1 MIYSVYWVENEYPCK
16 VITSV
21 VDTTSEESSGYGN
34 ATFIGKSSVKAE
46 ILSRNKIISFIN
58 ENNEYMGVP
67 IFSKAYIKTIQ
78 DEIDKLVDAYPEE
91 VI

>member
-16 VITSV
+16 VIVAIIDS
-21 VDTTSEESSGYGN
+21 TSEESNGYGN
-34 ATFIGKSSVKAE
+34 ATFVGKSSVKAE
-46 ILSRNKIISFIN
+46 ILSRRRIIEFIN

-67 IFSKAYIKTIQ
+67 IFSESYIATIQ
-78 DEIDKLVDAYPEE
+78 NEIDKLEDTYPEE